1 MKNTPRFFKVIRT
14 IAISFFIL
22 TFLTIFSSSFLDP
35 DLIFPIIF
43 PLFFLTF
50 ISFIVMFISTLFL
63 TGKETFKNLGEF
75 TPRFTS
81 QFTTLALQA
90 GYTVT
95 NIAKDDRSGAQYL
108 LDHSTGKILVKVLS
122 FKEFYSVN
130 IVQTLS
136 ASLSSFQ
143 AEEGW
148 IVSLQKPFLD
158 DQQSY
163 ARFYNIQL
171 YTMNEAIIVLGT
183 KR

>member
-1 MKNTPRFFKVIRT
+1 MKNTPLFFKVIRT

-22 TFLTIFSSSFLDP
+22 TFLTAFSSSFLDP

-63 TGKETFKNLGEF
+63 TGKESFKNLGEL

-95 NIAKDDRSGAQYL
+95 NIAKDHPSGAQYL
-108 LDHSTGKILVKVLS
+108 LDHPTGKVLVKVLT
-122 FKEFYSVN
+122 FKESYSVN
-130 IVQTLS
+130 MVQALS
-136 ASLSSFQ
+136 ASLISLQ

-148 IVSLQKPFLD
+148 LVSLQKPFLD

-163 ARFYNIQL
+163 ARFYNVQL
-171 YTMNEAIIVLGT
+171 YTMNEAVIVLGT